1 MMGVTKGSMRL
12 IARTLSMSALG
23 AMLAI
28 SIGACNNQTGFSG
41 SVGSTPNGP
50 KLPSFQI
57 LGDTVGTPFT
67 ATISDDRSF
76 WTFQGN
82 VPLSI
87 VIANPPSANAQLVA
101 TKTTADNSTLS
112 AEIITGNHIKDS
124 QSTSAPFG
132 TVQVQIG
139 KSTSAPSFANPDLRI
154 SLLGPLKLRYQAL
167 VEDIDTGFIVQA
179 RAPTLIVFDAPNGKV
194 DATFFGPNNHT
205 TFTANMTL
213 NGEVVV
219 PTTSGG
225 PNLTI
230 RQP

>member
-1 MMGVTKGSMRL
+1 MRNSSVTKTS
-12 IARTLSMSALG
+12 
-23 AMLAI
+23 
-28 SIGACNNQTGFSG
+28 
-41 SVGSTPNGP
+41 
-50 KLPSFQI
+50 
-57 LGDTVGTPFT
+57 
-67 ATISDDRSF
+67 
-76 WTFQGN
+76 
-82 VPLSI
+82 
-87 VIANPPSANAQLVA
+87 
-101 TKTTADNSTLS
+101 ADNSLLS
-112 AEIITGNHIKDS
+112 AEIITGNHVKDL
-124 QSTSAPFG
+124 QSTNAPFG

-139 KSTSAPSFANPDLRI
+139 TLTSAPASANPDLRI
-154 SLLGPLKLRYQAL
+154 SLRGPIKLKYQAL

>member
-12 IARTLSMSALG
+12 IARTLSTCAFG

-28 SIGACNNQTGFSG
+28 SIGSCNNQTGFSG

-57 LGDTVGTPFT
+57 LGTSGTPFT

-82 VPLSI
+82 VPLS
-87 VIANPPSANAQLVA
+87 VEIANPPSANALLTV
-101 TKTTADNSTLS
+101 TKTSGDNSLLS
-112 AEIITGNHIKDS
+112 AEIITGNHVKDL
-124 QSTSAPFG
+124 QQTMAPFG

-139 KSTSAPSFANPDLRI
+139 RNNSAPSAANPDLRI
-154 SLLGPLKLRYQAL
+154 DLLGPIKLRYQAL

-205 TFTANMTL
+205 TFTADMTL

>member
-1 MMGVTKGSMRL
+1 MMTTTQQVMRHLARIISMG
-12 IARTLSMSALG
+12 ALG

-28 SIGACNNQTGFSG
+28 SIGSCNNQTGFSG

-57 LGDTVGTPFT
+57 LGTTGTPFT

-87 VIANPPSANAQLVA
+87 DIANPPSANALLTV
-101 TKTTADNSTLS
+101 TKTSNDNSLLS
-112 AEIITGNHIKDS
+112 AEIITGNHVKDV
-124 QSTSAPFG
+124 QQTMMPFG
-132 TVQVQIG
+132 SVQVQIG
-139 KSTSAPSFANPDLRI
+139 KNNSAPSAADPDLRI
-154 SLLGPLKLRYQAL
+154 GLLGPLNVKYQAL

-205 TFTANMTL
+205 TFTADMTL
-213 NGEVVV
+213 DGQVVV
-219 PTTSGG
+219 PDESGG

-230 RQP
+230 REP

>member
-1 MMGVTKGSMRL
+1 MMGVKKGKMRY

-28 SIGACNNQTGFSG
+28 SIAACNNQTGFSG

-57 LGDTVGTPFT
+57 LGDTPGTPFT

-87 VIANPPSANAQLVA
+87 AICNPPSANAQLVVS
-101 TKTTADNSTLS
+101 KTTADNSLLS
-112 AEIITGNHIKDS
+112 AEIITGNHVKDL
-124 QSTSAPFG
+124 QSTNAPFG

-139 KSTSAPSFANPDLRI
+139 TLNAAPGAANPDLRI
-154 SLLGPLKLRYQAL
+154 SLLGPLNLKYQAL

-179 RAPTLIVFDAPNGKV
+179 RAPTLIVFDAPKGKV

-213 NGEVVV
+213 GGQVVV

>member
-1 MMGVTKGSMRL
+1 MMRY

-23 AMLAI
+23 VVLAI

-41 SVGSTPNGP
+41 SVGSTPTGP

-57 LGDTVGTPFT
+57 LGTTGTPFT

-76 WTFQGN
+76 WTLQGN

-87 VIANPPSANAQLVA
+87 DICNPPSSNAQLVV
-101 TKTTADNSTLS
+101 TKTSADNSLLS
-112 AEIITGNHIKDS
+112 AEIITGNHVKDV
-124 QSTSAPFG
+124 QQTMAPFG

-139 KSTSAPSFANPDLRI
+139 RQTTAPSAANPDLRI
-154 SLLGPLKLRYQAL
+154 SLLGPLNLRYQAL

-179 RAPTLIVFDAPNGKV
+179 RAPTLIVFDAAKGKV

-219 PTTSGG
+219 PNASGG

>member
-1 MMGVTKGSMRL
+1 MMGVKKEMMRY
-12 IARTLSMSALG
+12 IARTLSLSALS
-23 AMLAI
+23 AVLAI

-50 KLPSFQI
+50 KLPTFQI
-57 LGDTVGTPFT
+57 LGTTGTPFT

-82 VPLSI
+82 IPLSI
-87 VIANPPSANAQLVA
+87 VIANPPSANAQLVVS
-101 TKTTADNSTLS
+101 KTSADNSLLS
-112 AEIITGNHIKDS
+112 AEIITGNHVKDV
-124 QSTSAPFG
+124 QQTMAPFG

-139 KSTSAPSFANPDLRI
+139 RLTSAPAAANPDLRI

-167 VEDIDTGFIVQA
+167 VEDIATGFIVQA
-179 RAPTLIVFDAPNGKV
+179 RAPTLIVFDVPNGKV

-219 PTTSGG
+219 PNTKGG

>member
-1 MMGVTKGSMRL
+1 MRGVEKEMMRY

-57 LGDTVGTPFT
+57 LGTTGTSFT

-87 VIANPPSANAQLVA
+87 AICNPPSANALL
-101 TKTTADNSTLS
+101 TASKKSSDNSLLS
-112 AEIITGNHIKDS
+112 AEIITGNHVKDL

-139 KSTSAPSFANPDLRI
+139 KNNSAPGAANPDLRI
-154 SLLGPLKLRYQAL
+154 FLSGPQNLKYQAL

-179 RAPTLIVFDAPNGKV
+179 RAPTLIVFDVPNGKV

-205 TFTANMTL
+205 TFTADMTL
-213 NGEVVV
+213 NGEEVV

-230 RQP
+230 REP

>member
-1 MMGVTKGSMRL
+1 MGANLKMRYL
-12 IARTLSMSALG
+12 ARTLSMGALV
-23 AMLAI
+23 AAI
-28 SIGACNNQTGFSG
+28 AVCVAACNNQTGFSG

-57 LGDTVGTPFT
+57 LGTNGTPFS
-67 ATISDDRSF
+67 ATIQDDRSF

-87 VIANPPSANAQLVA
+87 AICNPPNRNALLTV
-101 TKTTADNSTLS
+101 TKLSSDTTSTVS
-112 AEIITGNHIKDS
+112 AEIITGNHVKDV
-124 QSTSAPFG
+124 QATKMPGG
-132 TVQVQIG
+132 TIQVQIG
-139 KSTSAPSFANPDLRI
+139 KQRTEPSAADPDLRI
-154 SLLGPLKLRYQAL
+154 DLLGPLKLKYQAL

-179 RAPTLIVFDAPNGKV
+179 RAPTLIVFDTPNGKV

-205 TFTANMTL
+205 TFTANMTFD
-213 NGEVVV
+213 GEVVV
-219 PTTSGG
+219 PTTTGG

>member
-1 MMGVTKGSMRL
+1 
-12 IARTLSMSALG
+12 MSAIT
-23 AMLAI
+23 AMLAVCVA
-28 SIGACNNQTGFSG
+28 ACNNQTGFSG
-41 SVGSTPNGP
+41 SVGNTPNGP

-57 LGDTVGTPFT
+57 LGTTGTPFT
-67 ATISDDRSF
+67 ATISDARSF

-87 VIANPPSANAQLVA
+87 AICNPPSAEAQMIV
-101 TKTTADNSTLS
+101 TKTAADASMLS

-124 QSTSAPFG
+124 QSTVAPFG

-139 KSTSAPSFANPDLRI
+139 AQTSAPSAANPDLRI
-154 SLLGPLKLRYQAL
+154 FLSGPPKTKYQAL

-179 RAPTLIVFDAPNGKV
+179 RAPTLIVFDTPNGKV

-205 TFTANMTL
+205 TFTANMTFD
-213 NGEVVV
+213 GEVVV
-219 PTTSGG
+219 PTFSQG
-225 PNLTI
+225 PNLMI